1 MKVFCT
7 DFSRLSRSGLS
18 GCPLMED
25 LYLRGDHTLL
35 NSGKRVMITSWMRGL
50 SYMPQLVVRMDR
62 AGKGFEPRFA
72 DRYYHQAAIGL
83 ALADRELLE
92 ERLRSGMDPGLSY
105 SFDGSLA
112 LTRFL
117 PLKELSGASLSILE
131 SDGAVQ
137 LDEPPES
144 LSLPSR
150 ERINEVVSG
159 VAQLFLLKTG
169 DCLCFPLWSGYRS
182 LEQGRYLF
190 VAEGDMELLSIGIE

>member
-1 MKVFCT
+1 
-7 DFSRLSRSGLS
+7 
-18 GCPLMED
+18 
-25 LYLRGDHTLL
+25 
-35 NSGKRVMITSWMRGL
+35 
-50 SYMPQLVVRMDR
+50 MDR

-117 PLKELSGASLSILE
+117 PLEELSGASLSILE

-137 LDEPPES
+137 LDEPLES

-169 DCLCFPLWSGYRS
+169 DCLCFPLWCGYRS
-182 LEQGRYLF
+182 LERGRYLF
-190 VAEGDMELLSIGIE
+190 VAEGDKELLSIGIE